1 MTKRLLKVLPLLLLL
16 AYLLTGVAQVR
27 PGERALVRRFGR
39 VLAEKPTAGLWVG
52 LPWGMD
58 RIDRV
63 SVDLVRR
70 VTVGYPPEMDDDG
83 LATPPGQL
91 LTGDHNLVNVQVL
104 VDYAVRQASDQD
116 VEDYVVNQDRVES
129 VLHRMTEAVVAEW
142 VGGRTV
148 DEVLIQ
154 GKARLP
160 ALLVEEMQKRIEP
173 YHLGVELR
181 GASVAH
187 LFPPRE
193 VRQQFDDVTRTQT
206 EIRTKEHRARQ
217 DAAQTVR
224 SAEVERTQ
232 IENRIVPYQ
241 QEQLQLARAEAET
254 FENRLRVYQQLRR
267 ENPHFL
273 TALWWDEVGRLLAK
287 MKEGG
292 RIDLLDHRI
301 SGDGLDISI
310 FPPMPKKGGR

>member
-1 MTKRLLKVLPLLLLL
+1 MRVVRVLPWLLLL
-16 AYLLTGVAQVR
+16 AYLLTGVVQVR

-39 VLAEKPTAGLWVG
+39 VLEEKPTAGLWIG

-63 SVDLVRR
+63 SVDFVRR
-70 VTVGYPPEMDDDG
+70 VTVGYPAEADDDG

-104 VDYAVRQASDQD
+104 LDYAVRQTSDQD
-116 VEDYVVNQDRVES
+116 VEDYVVNQERVES
-129 VLHRMTEAVVAEW
+129 VLHRMAEASVAEW
-142 VGGRTV
+142 IGGRTV

-160 ALLVEEMQKRIEP
+160 VLLVEQVQKRIEP
-173 YHLGVELR
+173 YRLGVELR

-193 VRQQFDDVTRTQT
+193 VRQQFDDVTRSQT
-206 EIRTKEHRARQ
+206 EIQTKEHRARQ

-224 SAEVERTQ
+224 GAEVERTQ
-232 IENRIVPYQ
+232 IDNRIIPYQ
-241 QEQLQLARAEAET
+241 QEQVQLARAEAET
-254 FENRLRVYQQLRR
+254 FEKRLQVYQQLRR
-267 ENPHFL
+267 ENPHYL
-273 TALWWDEVGRLLAK
+273 TALWWDEIGRLLAK
-287 MKEGG
+287 LKEGG
-292 RIDLLDHRI
+292 RIDLLDNRI

-310 FPPMPKKGGR
+310 FPPLPKKGSR